1 MKNAFN
7 TITGWIGDITD
18 LLSKLLVLG
27 IVIGILFND
36 YFGVIGGIGALMAQF
51 GDAGLAGLLAL
62 VLIVTWYNK

>member
-36 YFGVIGGIGALMAQF
+36 YFGVIGGIGALMTQF

>member
-7 TITGWIGDITD
+7 TITGWISDITD

-36 YFGVIGGIGALMAQF
+36 YFGVISGIGAVMAQF